1 MDSKKWF
8 DFPGEIS
15 MFNNRLEIGI
25 RSECS
30 ENGGGSVFFAD
41 GELVFEDPFF
51 EPQPRLD
58 PYEGFSFEMTIP
70 RPEKIL
76 AVYQHK
82 SWWVRPAF
90 PENCSEIPEKTQMLL
105 LKYPTETVCLTAACG
120 KVFRTD
126 FGGAA
131 CGENEDGRAVIRV
144 RTSSNRVG
152 DCLVH
157 TPVFAA
163 ASDLNPYE
171 AIRKAEVSLGQ
182 RGGLMTRE
190 DRGYPEIFEGFGWCT
205 WDAFYRDVSEEGIIA
220 KLEEMKEKQVP
231 VRWVLID
238 DGWIDADY
246 DRLTISGFDAV
257 KEKFPNG
264 LKGTVQLIKE
274 KYGVKYVGVWHATFG
289 YWCGVT
295 PGSAAEEALGD
306 YCQKL
311 PDGRMVTAPDAE
323 KSFAFYDKWHS
334 YLKEQGIDFVKVDN
348 QSAISV
354 FYDGIASYGASR
366 EILAGLEK
374 SVEKNFGGAIIN
386 CMGMAPQEL
395 WARKSTALTRTSDDF
410 VPNTPEGFIE
420 HAMQNSYDSL
430 WSGTFYT
437 GDWDMFF
444 TEHAEARMNAVLRA
458 VSGGPVYVSDKVGK
472 TDPKWLK
479 PLMEEDG
486 TIRRC
491 SGVGLPS
498 PGNLFDDPRKD
509 GILKVVNY
517 TDDSILIGAFDLVRN
532 GESVIGLIT
541 MADIVMRVPGA
552 DAAAYTVRGVFG
564 GDIGKIDYRDPYAF
578 ELECGGAEL
587 FILKAIG

>member
-1 MDSKKWF
+1 MEIRTMFEMPKQLELF
-8 DFPGEIS
+8 DGCLKIDV
-15 MFNNRLEIGI
+15 
-25 RSECS
+25 RSECTDDAALYL
-30 ENGGGSVFFAD
+30 AD
-41 GELVFEDPFF
+41 GELVFTDPFF

-58 PYEGFSFEMTIP
+58 PHEGFSFEMKLP
-70 RPEKIL
+70 KPEKLL

-90 PENCSEIPEKTQMLL
+90 PESTADIPEKTQMLL
-105 LKYPTETVCLTAACG
+105 LKYPEGTVCLVAAAG

-126 FGGAA
+126 FEAGASDDEMA
-131 CGENEDGRAVIRV
+131 SIRI

-152 DCLVH
+152 DSIVH
-157 TPVFAA
+157 TPLFAA

-171 AIRKAEVSLGQ
+171 AIRKAELVLGASGDLQ
-182 RGGLMTRE
+182 IRE
-190 DRGYPEIFEGFGWCT
+190 NRAYPEIFEGFGWCT

-220 KLEEMKEKQVP
+220 KLEELKEKQVP

-264 LKGTVQLIKE
+264 LAGTVKLIKE

-295 PGSAAEEALGD
+295 PGSEAEKVLGEF
-306 YCQKL
+306 CQAL
-311 PDGRMVTAPDAE
+311 PDGRLVTAPDAE
-323 KSFAFYDKWHS
+323 KAFRFYDAWHS
-334 YLKEQGIDFVKVDN
+334 YLKGQGIDFVKVDN

-354 FYDGIASYGASR
+354 LYDGIASYGASK
-366 EILAGLEK
+366 EILAGLER

-395 WARKSTALTRTSDDF
+395 WARKTTALTRTSDDF

-420 HAMQNSYDSL
+420 HAMQNSYNSL

-444 TEHAEARMNAVLRA
+444 TEHVEARMNAVLRA

-472 TDPKWLK
+472 TDPEYLR
-479 PLMEEDG
+479 PLMDENG
-486 TIRRC
+486 TIKRC
-491 SGVGLPS
+491 TGVGLPS
-498 PGNLFDDPRKD
+498 PANLFEDPRKS

-517 TDDSILIGAFDLVRN
+517 TDDSICIGAFDLVREA
-532 GESVIGLIT
+532 ESVIGLIT
-541 MADIVMRVPGA
+541 MADVVMRVPGA
-552 DAAAYTVRGVFG
+552 DAEAYAVRGVFG
-564 GDIGKIDYRDPYAF
+564 GDVGKIDYRDPYAF
-578 ELECGGAEL
+578 ELPKGGAEL
-587 FILKAIG
+587 FILKPLVKQG